1 MAKRRNAYQK
11 AIDAFHAESKKQCT
25 MLFAAAS
32 LALNRY
38 WGMKQLAI
46 IRVLRVAKDAWNEC
60 AQNDDLSMVQMC
72 EEETGIELMNEDGKH
87 WKDLAFLNY
96 SIDMDPAKMT
106 NAQWVVMRNNQ
117 IRWVRPQVMAC
128 LLIALNKK
136 YRFGFERCGKIY
148 AQIEEIEREFGC
160 KPYRLHDA
168 CLNETGMDI
177 RKVIM
182 EGAGA

>member
-60 AQNDDLSMVQMC
+60 AQDDDLSMVQMC
-72 EEETGIELMNEDGKH
+72 EDETGIELQNGDGK
-87 WKDLAFLNY
+87 
-96 SIDMDPAKMT
+96 S
-106 NAQWVVMRNNQ
+106 
-117 IRWVRPQVMAC
+117 
-128 LLIALNKK
+128 
-136 YRFGFERCGKIY
+136 
-148 AQIEEIEREFGC
+148 
-160 KPYRLHDA
+160 
-168 CLNETGMDI
+168 
-177 RKVIM
+177 
-182 EGAGA
+182 